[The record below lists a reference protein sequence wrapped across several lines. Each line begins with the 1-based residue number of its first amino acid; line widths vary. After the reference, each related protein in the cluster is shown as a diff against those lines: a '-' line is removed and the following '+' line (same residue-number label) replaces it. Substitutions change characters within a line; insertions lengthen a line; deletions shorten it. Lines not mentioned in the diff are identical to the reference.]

1 MKPRAVLV
9 GEDEGRKLYYFLD
22 PIGSGKQDGAII
34 NDDKKPEM
42 IDFFTY
48 TATHPYI
55 KEYKFTDFHKFLWE
69 TPSQEDEKKWVR
81 TFINKTQ
88 SVDGDLLN
96 GVKIETD
103 LDPGIRSKHYFENRG
118 IEFKA
123 LRSSNALEAMIGS
136 VLSRQIPYNLRTV
149 GLKIFKEKTLESKK
163 NKNVKLGEK

>member
-22 PIGSGKQDGAII
+22 PVGSGKSDGAII
-34 NDDKKPEM
+34 NDDNKPEM

-69 TPSQEDEKKWVR
+69 NPSQEDEKKWVR

-118 IEFKA
+118 IDFKA
-123 LRSSNALEAMIGS
+123 LRASNALENMDGS
-136 VLSRQIPYNLRTV
+136 VLARQIPYNLRTV
-149 GLKIFKEKTLESKK
+149 GSKIFKEKTLEKK
-163 NKNVKLGEK
+163 QTKNIKLGGI